1 MTTHP
6 RSDVDSTQ
14 STKSAQSAKSAQSTQ
29 STQSATSSGAPNVL
43 DLHVQEWVNTPDPL
57 MAPECDGKVVMI
69 EAFQLL
75 CPGCV
80 SHALPQAQRVH
91 TLFTG
96 TDLVVIGLHCVFEHH
111 AAQGRTE
118 VLKAFLH
125 EYRLTFPI
133 AIDAPSPDDS
143 IPQTMRAYGLRG
155 TPSLLLFDRQ
165 GQLILHRFGAVDDLS
180 LGATIATE
188 LARSQS

>member
-1 MTTHP
+1 MTTPP
-6 RSDVDSTQ
+6 RPNADSTPA
-14 STKSAQSAKSAQSTQ
+14 T
-29 STQSATSSGAPNVL
+29 TSSGTPHVL
-43 DLHVQEWVNTPDPL
+43 DLHVREWVNTPDPL
-57 MAPECDGKVVMI
+57 TAPECEGKVVMI

-91 TLFTG
+91 TLFDG
-96 TDLVVIGLHCVFEHH
+96 TDLVVIGLHSVFEHH

-155 TPSLLLFDRQ
+155 TPSLLLFGRQ

-188 LARSQS
+188 LARSSS